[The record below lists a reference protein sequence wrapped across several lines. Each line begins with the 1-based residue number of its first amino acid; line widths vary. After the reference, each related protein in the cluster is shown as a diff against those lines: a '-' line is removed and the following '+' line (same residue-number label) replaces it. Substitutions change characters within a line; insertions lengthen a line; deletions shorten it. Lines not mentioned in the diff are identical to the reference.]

1 MGPVCRAVL
10 GRTLRPDVSVRQTG
24 CMTSSPTA
32 RRVVPAEHRAPRGA
46 LPALAVDLLLT
57 VLFVALGQGQHSTE
71 RGLLGLLVT
80 AAPFLAGLLLMT
92 GLTSGH
98 RTWARVWPHGVIVW
112 LGTVAVG
119 MVLRVAFG
127 LGGAPVSFV
136 LVALGVLGVLLLGRR
151 AVTAWLVRRTRR

>member
-1 MGPVCRAVL
+1 
-10 GRTLRPDVSVRQTG
+10 
-24 CMTSSPTA
+24 MTSSPTA

-57 VLFVALGQGQHSTE
+57 VLFVALGQGQHATE
-71 RGLLGLLVT
+71 RGPLGLLVT

>member
-1 MGPVCRAVL
+1 M
-10 GRTLRPDVSVRQTG
+10 
-24 CMTSSPTA
+24 
-32 RRVVPAEHRAPRGA
+32 
-46 LPALAVDLLLT
+46 
-57 VLFVALGQGQHSTE
+57 ALGQGQHATE
-71 RGLLGLLVT
+71 RGPLGLLVT

-92 GLTSGH
+92 GLTVGH